1 MSRWL
6 SGARVAPPWLVQAL
20 HLAAA
25 GDPAAI
31 AWAQTAFREERRERG
46 RRPLITVEVPVGL
59 TCDCAQEIVTAAFAS
74 VLGKTGEAVE

>member
-1 MSRWL
+1 M
-6 SGARVAPPWLVQAL
+6 QAL

-31 AWAQTAFREERRERG
+31 RGLKPPSERNAASRG

-59 TCDCAQEIVTAAFAS
+59 TRDCAQEIVTAAFAS